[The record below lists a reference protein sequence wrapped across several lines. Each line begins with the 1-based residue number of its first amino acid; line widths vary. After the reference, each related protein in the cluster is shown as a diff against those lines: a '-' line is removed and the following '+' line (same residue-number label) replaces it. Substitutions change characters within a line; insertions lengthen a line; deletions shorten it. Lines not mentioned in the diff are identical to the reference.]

1 MVYLLHRPTQLG
13 EVILLNRFALHLGVD
28 MSGHHYSIEVAEE
41 GRRGREK
48 IEEGGEWR
56 RKRRREGRRG
66 RKIEEGGEWRRK
78 RRRGRQ
84 EREGG
89 GENVV
94 GQPRKGY
101 I

>member
-13 EVILLNRFALHLGVD
+13 EVILLNRFALHLSVD

-66 RKIEEGGEWRRK
+66 RKEENGGEG
-78 RRRGRQ
+78 RRGR
-84 EREGG
+84 EE
-89 GENVV
+89 E
-94 GQPRKGY
+94 KM
-101 I
+101 